1 MEFAIDDTGESM
13 IAVAVCFALVG
24 YFRVI
29 MKDRREEKP
38 SQIPMRVGG

>member
-1 MEFAIDDTGESM
+1 MEFAIDDTGESV
-13 IAVAVCFALVG
+13 ISVAVCFALVR

-38 SQIPMRVGG
+38 SQISMRVGG